1 MNTLT
6 AYLWHHKASL
16 LFILCSIT
24 HFAAGFL
31 FLHYTLPIPAT
42 YNFATAIIYLFFLY
56 ISSNLQDSFLF
67 IFLVF
72 EIIIYSIFIVFCTG
86 HDSGTIYL
94 IVSLPSIMFITE
106 RSSRKSPAFLVS
118 MCILI
123 IADAVFLLA
132 ADFYLDL
139 DSNSARQ
146 LPVEFYTV
154 NGSVCLALSVLLVI
168 YIAFL
173 SNRLI
178 THDRAAEIA
187 RLNRLSFIANHDA
200 LTGILNRRTINM
212 QLKTCDAHN
221 VDQDKDYA
229 FTIFDIDDFKKFND
243 TYGHD
248 CGDDILAEMTKA
260 VTALLPKSTSFAR
273 WGGEEFA
280 ILFTGNS
287 AEAPQVLELVRSKIA
302 DMRFSSRGRS
312 DLVITLTFGL
322 SMSGTGTP
330 VRMMLI
336 EADNNLMFGKR
347 NGKNC
352 VVTGNNVIF
361 KSETAV

>member
-1 MNTLT
+1 
-6 AYLWHHKASL
+6 
-16 LFILCSIT
+16 
-24 HFAAGFL
+24 
-31 FLHYTLPIPAT
+31 
-42 YNFATAIIYLFFLY
+42 
-56 ISSNLQDSFLF
+56 
-67 IFLVF
+67 
-72 EIIIYSIFIVFCTG
+72 
-86 HDSGTIYL
+86 
-94 IVSLPSIMFITE
+94 
-106 RSSRKSPAFLVS
+106 

-132 ADFYLDL
+132 ADFYSDF
-139 DSNSARQ
+139 NSARQ
-146 LPVEFYTV
+146 LPAEFYTV
-154 NGSVCLALSVLLVI
+154 NGSVCLVLSVLLVI

-212 QLKTCDAHN
+212 QLKACEARSIS
-221 VDQDKDYA
+221 QDRDYA

-260 VTALLPKSTSFAR
+260 VSSLLPESASFAR

-280 ILFTGNS
+280 ILFNGNS
-287 AEAPQVLELVRSKIA
+287 AAAPQVLDTVRSKIA
-302 DMRFSSRGRS
+302 DMRFTSRGRS
-312 DLVITLTFGL
+312 GLSITLTFGL

-361 KSETAV
+361 RRETAV